1 MSQIGD
7 FMVVFPPGDS
17 FLTAHLVLSFA
28 MSVGR

>member
-7 FMVVFPPGDS
+7 FMAMFPPGGS
-17 FLTAHLVLSFA
+17 FLTAHLVLNFA